1 MQSRQEHQK
10 KLEINITLKTAI
22 YLAATFAGG
31 FLVGRVRIGET
42 IWPFGVAYVLAAFL
56 NHNILN
62 PYMALGGVLA
72 SMATYSLHM
81 ANAPYCFSVVATA
94 AALMIVAQAVKLT
107 PRVGLALAAAAI
119 SYIGCTIAFKLGL
132 ILPILSSLI
141 EMLITFLMVV
151 VFHTALRLF
160 SGRRRQVL
168 SDEELIS
175 ICFLGLL
182 AVMGLGDFALFGIY
196 LREAAAA
203 YVSLFCA
210 YIGGAAV
217 GAGVG
222 MCSALA
228 CVIVG
233 TNPLA
238 IAAYGVASLAAGACR
253 KMKRVGVC
261 LGFLITQA
269 FFIFYICYG
278 ELRSIS
284 LIAMALAAA
293 AFLVTPRA
301 FVEKMAAYVDA
312 NLFWNREQ
320 ALREERFRELT
331 VGRLREI
338 SNVFQNTARV
348 FGESAIKSREEGNI
362 AYTMASIPEQAC
374 ANCMFFRSCWDV
386 HFDST
391 YELMQKLYAKYDSGK
406 KLTERDL
413 GIFSKKCIRA
423 EKLIAAATL
432 TFEKFN
438 TNSKWEGKIAESRGM
453 IGDQMIGVSRV
464 IDSLLR
470 EVQVDIDFRDE
481 MEDNIRLRLDEIGV
495 PVKEICAEFSEGTLN
510 VDLVVKGCGGKEA
523 CETKIRRAVSAAC
536 GMPMEKA
543 DGYSSCAKDCRLR
556 YEQAKNYSLQTG
568 IAMMPKDG
576 SPVSGDTHSFEALK
590 DGRYMMLLCDGMGSG
605 ERAARESRTAVTLM
619 EDFYRAN
626 FDDKTI
632 LDAIN
637 KLLIL
642 SSSDDIFSTMDL
654 CMVNL
659 VEGRAR
665 FTKIGA
671 PHSYIIG
678 KNGMRKLDAG
688 SLPIGILD
696 DYEPVVYDL
705 ELEHGD
711 IILMFTDGIADLE
724 TADDRLHQAIREA
737 AEMRNADDIAN
748 HILSHAYAAY
758 GAKAKDDMTV
768 MVARVI
774 KNKAVR

>member
-1 MQSRQEHQK
+1 MQSRQERQRK
-10 KLEINITLKTAI
+10 IELNITLRTAI
-22 YLAATFAGG
+22 YLAITFLGG

-56 NHNILN
+56 NQSVLN

-81 ANAPYCFSVVATA
+81 ANAPYCFSVVGVA
-94 AALMIVAQAVKLT
+94 AALMIVAQAVKLPART
-107 PRVGLALAAAAI
+107 PIALAAAGI
-119 SYIGCTIAFKLGL
+119 SYLGCTLAFKLGL

-141 EMLITFLMVV
+141 EMLITLLMIV

-160 SGRRRQVL
+160 AGRRRKVL
-168 SDEELIS
+168 SDEEIIS
-175 ICFLGLL
+175 LCFLGLL
-182 AVMGLGDFALFGIY
+182 AVMGLGDLALFGVY
-196 LREAAAA
+196 LREAVAA
-203 YVSLFCA
+203 YVSIFAA
-210 YIGGAAV
+210 YVGGAAI

-233 TNPLA
+233 TNPLN
-238 IAAYGVASLAAGACR
+238 IAAYGISALAAGACR
-253 KMKRVGVC
+253 KMKRAGVC
-261 LGFLITQA
+261 LSFLVTQA
-269 FFIFYICYG
+269 FFVFYICYG
-278 ELRSIS
+278 ELRNVSVVGMA
-284 LIAMALAAA
+284 IAAI
-293 AFLVTPRA
+293 AFLFTPRS
-301 FVEKMAAYVDA
+301 FVEKLEVYVDA
-312 NLFWNREQ
+312 NLFWNKEQ
-320 ALREERFRELT
+320 TLREERFRELT
-331 VGRLREI
+331 VGRLKEI
-338 SNVFQNTARV
+338 STVFQNSARV
-348 FGESAIKSREEGNI
+348 FGESANKSREEGNI
-362 AYTMASIPEQAC
+362 SYTMANIPEEAC

-386 HFDST
+386 NFEAT

-413 GIFSKKCIRA
+413 GVFSKKCIRSD
-423 EKLIAAATL
+423 KLISAATM

-481 MEDNIRLRLDEIGV
+481 LEENIRLALDEIGV
-495 PVKEICAEFSEGTLN
+495 PVREVCAEFSAGALN
-510 VDLVVKGCGGKEA
+510 VDLVVKGCGGREA
-523 CETKIRRAVSAAC
+523 CETKIRRAVSGAC

-543 DGYSSCAKDCRLR
+543 RGYSVCGKNCRLR

-568 IAMMPKDG
+568 VAMMPKEG
-576 SPVSGDTHSFEALK
+576 SPISGDTHSFEALR

-619 EDFYRAN
+619 EDFYRAS

-654 CMVNL
+654 CMINL
-659 VEGRAR
+659 IDGKAR

-678 KNGMRKLDAG
+678 RNGIRKLDAG

-696 DYEPVVYDL
+696 DYEPVVYDV

-724 TADDRLHQAIREA
+724 SADDGLHKAIRDA
-737 AEMRNADDIAN
+737 AELRNADDIAN
-748 HILSHAYAAY
+748 QILSYAYAAY
-758 GAKAKDDMTV
+758 GAKAGDDMTV